1 MSRSAPQGLKPT
13 PIASPV
19 GTAEAVPFRKPAL
32 FPKLPFF
39 PKPAFFQPAPSPIPS
54 VFPISVP
61 FAKSVSLQKA
71 WMGRLLKV
79 VALMVATSLLS
90 PLAVASRKDKNKI
103 PAMRWVEGSPGC
115 TFSRDDDGKYRY
127 GLWSDE
133 AGVVMAVD
141 SQELEKVHRRHQ
153 PFFAVLLTVRYRG
166 QTSLEVPTE
175 NISLQFMKHF
185 QFMQT
190 ALDPDD
196 FSEKVQNDADTLN
209 DETARQVEKH
219 PEQREQKEAYV
230 RAFLK
235 DSVEL
240 QEFVGKNSLRPTRL
254 SPGKAETG
262 GWVLFSTDSKWIS
275 GWKKQEE
282 FVLRVPLAGKV
293 FEFPF
298 RLPPKAGETILRKRE

>member
-1 MSRSAPQGLKPT
+1 VSYEPVRASGAKAHQKRGLIAALRALRHRKSSLTARLEGAAFQDGFTTWIYSVRCQAVTFPRSFIRQLSK
-13 PIASPV
+13 
-19 GTAEAVPFRKPAL
+19 
-32 FPKLPFF
+32 
-39 PKPAFFQPAPSPIPS
+39 
-54 VFPISVP
+54 VF
-61 FAKSVSLQKA
+61 
-71 WMGRLLKV
+71 
-79 VALMVATSLLS
+79 ALMIATSLLS

-103 PAMRWVEGSPGC
+103 PAARWVEGNAGC

-127 GLWSDE
+127 GIWSDD

-166 QTSLEVPTE
+166 QTSLEVVTE

-185 QFMQT
+185 QVMQT

-196 FSEKVQNDADTLN
+196 FSEKVENDADLLN
-209 DETARQVEKH
+209 DQTARQVEKH

-235 DSVEL
+235 DSAEL

-254 SPGKAETG
+254 SPGKTETS

-298 RLPPKAGETILRKRE
+298 RLPPRAGETILRKRE